1 MKNAKTSLILKT
13 LCYIFIPI
21 FLVVFLANVVVG
33 VVLAKEPNV
42 LSSKNVYETQ
52 EFANIYYGELNSLY
66 NQITDVSRIV
76 EENGNNSVQD
86 EEMYYYSMHYDEYVN
101 ENNEKIIYNL
111 STYYDVD
118 FDFVVVNTE
127 NNIAYTNLAVTSNKN
142 NIESLVQYVK
152 NEKVAYWNFT
162 DGNTESNINNL
173 QKENVAYSDRLYEW
187 METNNKYEVYTTL
200 NDSNGT
206 YGNFWELEVLYNIMQ
221 PIAEGPY
228 LINIIISLILLTI
241 CITYLVSS
249 LGYKKDHKGIYLNWI
264 DKTPLEI
271 IITLFCFGLFIVVW
285 IVNSFTSHT
294 SLLYNAVGAISAVTL
309 LYVLIAI
316 ALSTVIKR
324 IKAKVLIKNTLI
336 YKIIV
341 WTKKLTQE
349 LFKNT
354 KLIVKLSILYG
365 GFVFIFFI
373 VMMMSASYYDIG
385 FPMFL
390 LFVLVVL
397 VFIKLYN
404 YLKNLYKIKTAIK
417 KIYEGNNEIILNP
430 EEMKGELRDV
440 AIYVNDIAGGLSNAI
455 EESIKSERFKT
466 ELITNVSHDIKTPL
480 TSIINYVDLLKQE
493 KVENEKIKEYIQIL
507 DQKSQRLKKLTEDLV
522 EASKASSGNVK
533 LEMEKINIIELI
545 KQATGEFED
554 KFNEKG
560 LKIVTQIPENEVNI
574 LADNRYIYRVIENV
588 FSNISKYALEGS
600 RVYIDVTKKDK
611 KAIVII
617 KNISKESL
625 NITAEELMQRFVR
638 GDKSRTTEGSG
649 LGLSISKSLTELQNG
664 TFDIQVDGDLFKVEI
679 TFDLV

>member
-101 ENNEKIIYNL
+101 DNNEKIIYNL

-249 LGYKKDHKGIYLNWI
+249 LGYKKDH
-264 DKTPLEI
+264 
-271 IITLFCFGLFIVVW
+271 
-285 IVNSFTSHT
+285 
-294 SLLYNAVGAISAVTL
+294 
-309 LYVLIAI
+309 
-316 ALSTVIKR
+316 
-324 IKAKVLIKNTLI
+324 
-336 YKIIV
+336 
-341 WTKKLTQE
+341 
-349 LFKNT
+349 
-354 KLIVKLSILYG
+354 
-365 GFVFIFFI
+365 
-373 VMMMSASYYDIG
+373 
-385 FPMFL
+385 
-390 LFVLVVL
+390 
-397 VFIKLYN
+397 
-404 YLKNLYKIKTAIK
+404 
-417 KIYEGNNEIILNP
+417 
-430 EEMKGELRDV
+430 
-440 AIYVNDIAGGLSNAI
+440 
-455 EESIKSERFKT
+455 
-466 ELITNVSHDIKTPL
+466 
-480 TSIINYVDLLKQE
+480 
-493 KVENEKIKEYIQIL
+493 
-507 DQKSQRLKKLTEDLV
+507 
-522 EASKASSGNVK
+522 
-533 LEMEKINIIELI
+533 
-545 KQATGEFED
+545 
-554 KFNEKG
+554 
-560 LKIVTQIPENEVNI
+560 
-574 LADNRYIYRVIENV
+574 
-588 FSNISKYALEGS
+588 
-600 RVYIDVTKKDK
+600 
-611 KAIVII
+611 
-617 KNISKESL
+617 
-625 NITAEELMQRFVR
+625 
-638 GDKSRTTEGSG
+638 
-649 LGLSISKSLTELQNG
+649 
-664 TFDIQVDGDLFKVEI
+664 
-679 TFDLV
+679 